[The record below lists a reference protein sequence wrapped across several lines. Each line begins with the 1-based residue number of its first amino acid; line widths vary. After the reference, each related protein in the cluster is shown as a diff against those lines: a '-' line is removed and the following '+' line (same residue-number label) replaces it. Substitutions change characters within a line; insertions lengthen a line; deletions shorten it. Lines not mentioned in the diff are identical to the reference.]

1 MFAIKF
7 GLTAA
12 TFDAHIY
19 REVVDIYILA
29 GYFARKSIDS
39 EDCVLYSESAKHR
52 CSRTVPVYIISLL
65 PIIIGMPRG
74 LKQTSAVVAIG
85 FDVQEPGPNTFTQ
98 TSVDLNLSPLDEE
111 VFVVLA
117 INLDP
122 FSPDAV
128 AATDTL
134 VQSSLTTTSQTAV
147 QSLSN
152 SNCLSVAASTI
163 RAAGF
168 VDGGCAFQTIA
179 GETPPATLDY
189 IGIIA
194 TNDFFVQVQGTGNL
208 TTKGVS
214 GKLYGYRAKADSAI
228 YSGLVQSEV
237 LSA

>member
-1 MFAIKF
+1 
-7 GLTAA
+7 
-12 TFDAHIY
+12 
-19 REVVDIYILA
+19 
-29 GYFARKSIDS
+29 
-39 EDCVLYSESAKHR
+39 
-52 CSRTVPVYIISLL
+52 
-65 PIIIGMPRG
+65 MPKG
-74 LKQTSAVVAIG
+74 LKQSSSVVSVGFKALEAV
-85 FDVQEPGPNTFTQ
+85 PNTFTQ
-98 TSVDLNLSPLDEE
+98 SQIDLNLSPLDRE

-122 FSPDAV
+122 YSPDAI

-147 QSLSN
+147 AALDN
-152 SNCLSVAASTI
+152 SNCLGASGSTI

-194 TNDFFVQVQGTGNL
+194 TNDFFVQVKGTSNL
-208 TTKGVS
+208 DVKGVT
-214 GKLYGYRAKADSAI
+214 GKMYGYRAIASADI
-228 YSGLVQSEV
+228 YAALVQSEV